1 MKAGQLRHRVTIQ
14 TQVATQ
20 DALGQ
25 PSTSWLDTKTVW
37 ADVRY
42 QHGLEA
48 IRSGAVA
55 SLQKVSVRLRNTA
68 VSPGQR
74 VIHGTAVLDIENVLP
89 DTNRQF
95 VDLVCQATNA
105 AT

>member
-1 MKAGQLRHRVTIQ
+1 MSAGQLRHSVTIQ

-25 PSTSWLDTKTVW
+25 PSTSWLDTKTVR

-42 QHGLEA
+42 QSGLEA

-55 SLQKVSVRLRNTA
+55 SLQRVSVRLRKTA
-68 VSPGQR
+68 VSSGQR
-74 VIHGTAVLDIENVLP
+74 VIHGTTVLDIETVQP
-89 DTNRQF
+89 DGKNKY
-95 VDLVCQATNA
+95 VDLVCQVRDVQT
-105 AT
+105 

>member
-14 TQVATQ
+14 SQVSTQ

-42 QHGLEA
+42 QQGLEA
-48 IRSGAVA
+48 IRSGTVA
-55 SLQKVSVRLRNTA
+55 SLQKVSVRVRNTP

-74 VIHGTAVLDIENVLP
+74 VIHGTTVLDIENVMS
-89 DTNRQF
+89 DANRQF
-95 VDLVCQATNA
+95 VDLVCQVANVSS
-105 AT
+105 

>member
-1 MKAGQLRHRVTIQ
+1 MKAGQLRHRVTVR

-20 DALGQ
+20 DSLGQ

-42 QHGLEA
+42 QQGLEA

-55 SLQKVSVRLRNTA
+55 ALSRVSVRMRYTA
-68 VSPGQR
+68 VTPGQR
-74 VIHGTAVLDIENVLP
+74 LVHGSNVLDVESVLP
-89 DTNRQF
+89 DARKQF
-95 VDLVCQATNA
+95 VDVVCQVANVA
-105 AT
+105 S

>member
-42 QHGLEA
+42 
-48 IRSGAVA
+48 RY
-55 SLQKVSVRLRNTA
+55 KVWA
-68 VSPGQR
+68 
-74 VIHGTAVLDIENVLP
+74 
-89 DTNRQF
+89 
-95 VDLVCQATNA
+95 
-105 AT
+105 

>member
-1 MKAGQLRHRVTIQ
+1 MRAGQLRHRVTIQ

-42 QHGLEA
+42 QGGLEA
-48 IRSGAVA
+48 IRSGVVA
-55 SLQKVSVRLRNTA
+55 ALQRVSVRLRNTA

-74 VIHGTAVLDIENVLP
+74 VVHGSTVLDIETVLP
-89 DTNRQF
+89 DTKQQF
-95 VDLVCQATNA
+95 VDLVCQVRDVQT
-105 AT
+105 